1 VRYRFDR
8 ADRLQ
13 ELWVDDQPLALDDD
27 TLISLERTPVVLHDD
42 IAYVRGGVT
51 RFQIPPRFTSP
62 DEAGREGSTVAPM
75 PGRVIAL
82 LVAVGDTVVAGQ
94 PLLTMEAMKM
104 EHQIVS
110 PHPGIIG
117 EVYIQP
123 GQQLDSGQPLLTVD
137 PA

>member
-1 VRYRFDR
+1 
-8 ADRLQ
+8 
-13 ELWVDDQPLALDDD
+13 
-27 TLISLERTPVVLHDD
+27 
-42 IAYVRGGVT
+42 
-51 RFQIPPRFTSP
+51 
-62 DEAGREGSTVAPM
+62 M